1 MEIGMLWFDDSHLS
15 LADKISRAV
24 AFYDE
29 KYGRAP
35 TLCLAHP
42 NTINGGEGIVAGVQV
57 RLAPT
62 VMPDHFWI
70 GIDEK
75 SRRSQS
81 ARASSRKKKAGASSA
96 RKQKAA

>member
-1 MEIGMLWFDDSHLS
+1 MEIGMLWFDDSHLA
-15 LADKISRAV
+15 LAKKISRAV

-35 TLCLAHP
+35 TLCLVHP

-57 RLAPT
+57 RPART
-62 VMPDHFWI
+62 VMPGHFWI
-70 GIDEK
+70 GVDEK
-75 SRRSQS
+75 SRRKQS
-81 ARASSRKKKAGASSA
+81 ARASTRAKKASASQA